1 MFSSTSPATVRS
13 KAGAILRVTSGNF
26 LEQFDFFLF
35 GFYAT
40 YIAHTF
46 FPASSEFASLMMT
59 FAVFGA
65 GFLMRPVGAIVLG
78 AYIDKVGRRKGLIVT
93 LSIMAAG
100 TFLIVLIPSY
110 QSIGLWAPLLVL
122 TGRLLQGFSAG
133 AELGGVSVYLAEIA
147 TPGRKGFYTSWQS
160 GSQQVAIMVAAAMG
174 FALNALMEESAIR
187 EWGWRIPFLF
197 GCLIVP
203 FIFFLRRKLEETE
216 EFSARRHHLEMR
228 QVFKTLLGN
237 WQVVV
242 AGMLMVA
249 MTTTAFYLITVYAPT
264 FGKKVLMLSAS
275 DSLLVTLLVAISNFI
290 WLPVGGAL
298 SDRFGR
304 KPVLIAMTLLAL
316 ASSYPALTLLADAPS
331 FSMMLSVLLWLSFL
345 YGLYNGAMI
354 PALTEIMPAE
364 VRVAGFSLAYSLATA
379 IFGGFTPVMSTAL
392 IEYTGDKASPG
403 YWMSFAAEVKV
414 MISGG
419 FKAALEKLAPEY
431 ERQTGDTIVIIPGP
445 SMGATPQAIPNRLAR
460 GEKADVVIMV
470 GDALAKLEKT
480 SQTQPG
486 SRTELADSPVGMV
499 VKKGADVPDISSEAT
514 LRNALLQASSIAYSD
529 SASGRY
535 VSQTLFKK
543 LGIEKEAAAKATMVE
558 RIPVASEVAK
568 GKYAVGFQQARSPV
582 TLNILTRGKR
592 C

>member
-1 MFSSTSPATVRS
+1 MHSTTSLMSTRDRI
-13 KAGAILRVTSGNF
+13 GAILRVTSGNF

-65 GFLMRPVGAIVLG
+65 GFLMRPIGAIVLG

-93 LSIMAAG
+93 LSIMATG

-110 QSIGLWAPLLVL
+110 QTIGLWAPLLVL
-122 TGRLLQGFSAG
+122 IGRLLQGFSAG

-174 FALNALMEESAIR
+174 FALNAVLEQSAISD
-187 EWGWRIPFLF
+187 WGWRIPFVF

-203 FIFFLRRKLEETE
+203 FIFILRRKLEETQ
-216 EFSARRHHLEMR
+216 EFTARRHHLAMR
-228 QVFKTLLGN
+228 QVFATLLAN
-237 WQVVV
+237 WQVVI
-242 AGMLMVA
+242 AGMMMVA

-275 DSLLVTLLVAISNFI
+275 DSLLVTLLVAISNFF

-304 KPVLIAMTLLAL
+304 RPVLIAMTLLAL
-316 ASSYPALTLLADAPS
+316 ATAWPALTLLANAPN
-331 FSMMLSVLLWLSFL
+331 FLMMLSVLLWLSFI
-345 YGLYNGAMI
+345 YGMYNGAMI

-379 IFGGFTPVMSTAL
+379 VFGGFTPVISTAL

-403 YWMSFAAEVKV
+403 YWMSFAAVCGLLATCYLYRRSAV
-414 MISGG
+414 
-419 FKAALEKLAPEY
+419 AL
-431 ERQTGDTIVIIPGP
+431 QT
-445 SMGATPQAIPNRLAR
+445 AR
-460 GEKADVVIMV
+460 
-470 GDALAKLEKT
+470 
-480 SQTQPG
+480 
-486 SRTELADSPVGMV
+486 
-499 VKKGADVPDISSEAT
+499 
-514 LRNALLQASSIAYSD
+514 
-529 SASGRY
+529 
-535 VSQTLFKK
+535 
-543 LGIEKEAAAKATMVE
+543 
-558 RIPVASEVAK
+558 
-568 GKYAVGFQQARSPV
+568 
-582 TLNILTRGKR
+582 
-592 C
+592 